1 MRERAGAHGCQLH
14 TKETKRPKSRLGAYL
29 ANKVSNLSARLHPK
43 VTEVFLDESYCNV
56 NHTAGSS
63 WVVKHSPRYVANG
76 AGQRYCIVGAGSVF
90 VKNGGL
96 CAEWVHGSIKRW
108 PSHLKGDG
116 DYHSNFTGELFELW
130 FEELCQLLQSRYGRC
145 RIHMDGAAYHKVIED
160 PAPASSKTKAVMV
173 KWLNEHGVTVGVN
186 DYTKKQ
192 LEQLIA
198 QPTNV
203 RVFALLTRQNHQLPT
218 VP

>member
-1 MRERAGAHGCQLH
+1 MSATYEGDE
-14 TKETKRPKSRLGAYL
+14 ETQEQTR
-29 ANKVSNLSARLHPK
+29 SARLHPK

-96 CAEWVHGSIKRW
+96 CAEWVPGSIKSW

-116 DYHSNFTGELFELW
+116 DYHGNFTGELFELW
-130 FEELCQLLQSRYGRC
+130 FEELCQLLQSRYGSC

-198 QPTNV
+198 QVSASTCI
-203 RVFALLTRQNHQLPT
+203 LLS
-218 VP
+218 